1 MIDLIDELLELRNK
15 KNIDTILMD
24 QFSSKLKEVQN

>member
-1 MIDLIDELLELRNK
+1 MIDLIDELLELRNQ